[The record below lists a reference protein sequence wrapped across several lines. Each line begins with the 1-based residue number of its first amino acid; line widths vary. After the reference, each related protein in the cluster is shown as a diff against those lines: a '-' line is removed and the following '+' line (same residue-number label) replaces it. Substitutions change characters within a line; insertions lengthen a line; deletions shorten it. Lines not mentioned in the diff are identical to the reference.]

1 MADAGRALRMLVV
14 PHFFQLGCLP
24 LEIALLFIFYEI
36 FGMITNLVGGHQ
48 GARMGLNHIMNIG
61 LLLQILALGMLA
73 VPAAIVVGLGTDL
86 SAPTVLIGGAY
97 SSIRSTKK
105 PGRGPR
111 QIPENLNKGVT
122 WRIYAR
128 NQYRT

>member
-73 VPAAIVVGLGTDL
+73 VPAAIVVGLGTGYRPVCPDCSDRRRL
-86 SAPTVLIGGAY
+86 FVYSQYKKTGA
-97 SSIRSTKK
+97 
-105 PGRGPR
+105 RGPGKY
-111 QIPENLNKGVT
+111 LKT
-122 WRIYAR
+122 
-128 NQYRT
+128 